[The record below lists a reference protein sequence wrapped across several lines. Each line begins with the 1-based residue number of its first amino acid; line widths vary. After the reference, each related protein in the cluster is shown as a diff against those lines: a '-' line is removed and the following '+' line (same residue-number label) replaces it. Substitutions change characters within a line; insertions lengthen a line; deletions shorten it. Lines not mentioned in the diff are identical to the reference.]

1 MALAYSYVD
10 FDVFKNFWEFFR
22 IYYIP
27 FGNTFHINRINH
39 TQCSDIVFQQLGQLY
54 INHKS
59 SRDVL
64 WEYFPDQYFVI
75 FFLVIL
81 KKQFYFKFDWWWLHC
96 FRYE

>member
-1 MALAYSYVD
+1 MALAHSYVD
-10 FDVFKNFWEFFR
+10 FDFFNIFSEFFR

-39 TQCSDIVFQQLGQLY
+39 TQCNDIVFQQLDQLY

-64 WEYFPDQYFVI
+64 
-75 FFLVIL
+75 
-81 KKQFYFKFDWWWLHC
+81 
-96 FRYE
+96 